1 MIPFFQPPRRQLQ
14 RLLPALALLVLPPA
28 FSADSSA
35 LTKDLTASIALLGL
49 PCGQV
54 VSVSPQGDR
63 DHLATCSDGNRYR
76 VYVNAQ
82 GRVNAEKR

>member
-1 MIPFFQPPRRQLQ
+1 MLRPLTHGLH
-14 RLLPALALLVLPPA
+14 RLVAASLLVCAAITPTRA
-28 FSADSSA
+28 AESSA
-35 LTKDLTASIALLGL
+35 LTKDLTASISLLGL

-54 VSVSPQGDR
+54 VNVSSQNDK

-82 GRVNAEKR
+82 GRVTAEKR

>member
-1 MIPFFQPPRRQLQ
+1 MFPTLSTNRC
-14 RLLPALALLVLPPA
+14 RLFAATMLAIATVAPAQA
-28 FSADSSA
+28 ADSSA
-35 LTKDLTASIALLGL
+35 LAKDLTASIALLGL

-54 VSVSPQGDR
+54 VSVSSQTDK

-82 GRVNAEKR
+82 GRVAAEKR

>member
-1 MIPFFQPPRRQLQ
+1 MFSTMITGLQ
-14 RLLPALALLVLPPA
+14 RPLFPVLLAFTTIAPAMAADSNALA
-28 FSADSSA
+28 
-35 LTKDLTASIALLGL
+35 KDLTASIALLGL

-54 VSVSPQGDR
+54 VNVSSQNDK

-82 GRVNAEKR
+82 GRVAAEKR

>member
-1 MIPFFQPPRRQLQ
+1 MSRFSKRHLKHS
-14 RLLPALALLVLPPA
+14 LLAAALAFTGIAPAL
-28 FSADSSA
+28 SADTSPLA
-35 LTKDLTASIALLGL
+35 KDLSASIALLGL

-54 VSVSPQGDR
+54 VSITTQGER

-82 GRVNAEKR
+82 GRVTAEKR

>member
-1 MIPFFQPPRRQLQ
+1 MFSKYKQNSSRFFAAS
-14 RLLPALALLVLPPA
+14 LLVVSTIVTAHAADNSALA
-28 FSADSSA
+28 
-35 LTKDLTASIALLGL
+35 KDLTGSIALLGL

-54 VSVSPQGDR
+54 VNVSSQNDK

-82 GRVNAEKR
+82 GRVAAEKR

>member
-1 MIPFFQPPRRQLQ
+1 MFPTPPSIQRRLFAAAV
-14 RLLPALALLVLPPA
+14 LSLAALAPA
-28 FSADSSA
+28 QAADSGA
-35 LTKDLTASIALLGL
+35 LAKDLTASIALLGL

-54 VSVSPQGDR
+54 VAVSSQNDK

-82 GRVNAEKR
+82 GRVAAEKR

>member
-1 MIPFFQPPRRQLQ
+1 MIQTYVRHLHCI
-14 RLLPALALLVLPPA
+14 LLVLACIGMTPA
-28 FSADSSA
+28 HAADSGA
-35 LTKDLTASIALLGL
+35 LAKDLTASISLLGL

-54 VSVSPQGDR
+54 VSVSSQGER

-82 GRVNAEKR
+82 GRVAAEKR

>member
-1 MIPFFQPPRRQLQ
+1 MF
-14 RLLPALALLVLPPA
+14 RLNARHLKHLLLATTFACAGIAPALA
-28 FSADSSA
+28 ADPSPLA
-35 LTKDLTASIALLGL
+35 KDLTASIALLGL

-54 VSVSPQGDR
+54 VSVSSQGER

-82 GRVNAEKR
+82 GRVTAEKR

>member
-1 MIPFFQPPRRQLQ
+1 MFPTLSTNRRRFFAASILAIAAIAPAQAADSG
-14 RLLPALALLVLPPA
+14 ALA
-28 FSADSSA
+28 
-35 LTKDLTASIALLGL
+35 KDLTASIALLGL

-54 VSVSPQGDR
+54 VNVTSQNDK

-82 GRVNAEKR
+82 GRVAAEKR

>member
-1 MIPFFQPPRRQLQ
+1 MFSKSELNRS
-14 RLLPALALLVLPPA
+14 RLFAALIIVLASIAQAQAADSVALA
-28 FSADSSA
+28 
-35 LTKDLTASIALLGL
+35 KDLTASIALLGL

-54 VSVSPQGDR
+54 VNVSSQNEK

-82 GRVNAEKR
+82 GRVAAEKR

>member
-1 MIPFFQPPRRQLQ
+1 MHPVLSLRLQQL
-14 RLLPALALLVLPPA
+14 LLSFTLVVAAIAPAMAADGNALA
-28 FSADSSA
+28 
-35 LTKDLTASIALLGL
+35 KDLTASIALLGL

-54 VSVSPQGDR
+54 VNVTSQNDK

-82 GRVNAEKR
+82 GRVTAEKR

>member
-1 MIPFFQPPRRQLQ
+1 MIPFLPSPLRPLQ
-14 RLLPALALLVLPPA
+14 RLLPALALLVMTPA
-28 FSADSSA
+28 YSADSSA
-35 LTKDLTASIALLGL
+35 LAKDLTASIALLGL

-54 VSVSPQGDR
+54 VSVTPQGER

-82 GRVNAEKR
+82 GRVAAEKR

>member
-1 MIPFFQPPRRQLQ
+1 MAFMGMFPAHAADSG
-14 RLLPALALLVLPPA
+14 ALA
-28 FSADSSA
+28 
-35 LTKDLTASIALLGL
+35 KDLTTSISLLGL

-54 VSVSPQGDR
+54 VSVSSQGDR

-82 GRVNAEKR
+82 GRVAAEKR

>member
-1 MIPFFQPPRRQLQ
+1 MF
-14 RLLPALALLVLPPA
+14 PAQTPTRFALCAAAMLSMASMAPA
-28 FSADSSA
+28 QAADSSA
-35 LTKDLTASIALLGL
+35 LAKDLTGSLAMLGL

-54 VSVSPQGDR
+54 VAVSSQNDK

-82 GRVNAEKR
+82 GRVAAEKR